1 MKKLTLL
8 QLTFCALVAFSSTQ
22 AIAGATNSDGTTTG
36 TGTESTTVDGTTVD
50 GTSVDGTTTVTPV
63 IDDSDMATQGTADM
77 NNSSMNDLND
87 DDGGDYGWIGLIG
100 LAGLA
105 GLMKRDR
112 VDHTKT
118 ITR

>member
-1 MKKLTLL
+1 MKKLTSIPLI
-8 QLTFCALVAFSSTQ
+8 FCALVAFSSTQ
-22 AIAGATNSDGTTTG
+22 AIAGATNADGTTTG
-36 TGTESTTVDGTTVD
+36 TTA
-50 GTSVDGTTTVTPV
+50 DGTTTATPIV
-63 IDDSDMATQGTADM
+63 DETDMSRQNTTGM
-77 NNSSMNDLND
+77 NNSSMDDLD
-87 DDGGDYGWIGLIG
+87 DDEGDYGWIGLIG

>member
-22 AIAGATNSDGTTTG
+22 AIAGATNADGTTTG
-36 TGTESTTVDGTTVD
+36 TGTDNTTVDGTT
-50 GTSVDGTTTVTPV
+50 TATPV

-112 VDHTKT
+112 IDHTKT

>member
-22 AIAGATNSDGTTTG
+22 AIAGATSSDGTTTG
-36 TGTESTTVDGTTVD
+36 TGTDSTTVD

>member
-22 AIAGATNSDGTTTG
+22 AIAGATNADGTTTG
-36 TGTESTTVDGTTVD
+36 TGTDSTTVD
-50 GTSVDGTTTVTPV
+50 GTSVDGTTTATPV
-63 IDDSDMATQGTADM
+63 IDDNDMATQGTADM

>member
-36 TGTESTTVDGTTVD
+36 TGTDSTTVD